1 MRMADAAVEALAQD
15 LVTSVENHIAAT
27 GPRLPTNAERNRIAK
42 QFMSLSPASQAAS
55 LADIIN
61 AGWKIRLDTSSWE
74 AFDFDEATSRT
85 ILNDLV
91 YKTIEVLEYETRVRT
106 A

>member
-1 MRMADAAVEALAQD
+1 
-15 LVTSVENHIAAT
+15 
-27 GPRLPTNAERNRIAK
+27 
-42 QFMSLSPASQAAS
+42 

-61 AGWKIRLDTSSWE
+61 AGWKIRLDPSSWE
-74 AFDFDEATSRT
+74 AFDFDEATART
-85 ILNDLV
+85 ILNELV

>member
-1 MRMADAAVEALAQD
+1 MEALAQD

-27 GPRLPTNAERNRIAK
+27 GPGLPTNAERNRIAK
-42 QFMSLSPASQAAS
+42 QFISLSPASQAAS

-61 AGWKIRLDTSSWE
+61 AGWKIRLDPNSWE
-74 AFDFDEATSRT
+74 AFDFDEATART
-85 ILNDLV
+85 ILNELV